1 MPQIRA
7 RDLRANIKTHGYEK
21 GMELVLEAIL
31 EERVQE
37 REHMRELTA
46 LVAQCIENVS
56 RMVDVGDAMKRKLQD
71 VERINQQGDDHA
83 SGNLPSSD

>member
-7 RDLRANIKTHGYEK
+7 RDLRDNVKTYGFER
-21 GMELVLEAIL
+21 GMHITLEAIL

-46 LVAQCIENVS
+46 LVAQCIDQVAN
-56 RMVDVGDAMKRKLQD
+56 MVQVGDAMKSKLEDVKRIIKQGEDHGHGNVQD
-71 VERINQQGDDHA
+71 GD
-83 SGNLPSSD
+83 